1 MTEKTFEIT
10 LTIRF
15 DADVPDDY
23 FDDAVWD
30 AFTSQTNADM
40 WESIYSAD
48 VDIQEVDG

>member
-15 DADVPDDY
+15 EADVPEDY

-30 AFTSQTNADM
+30 AFTSQSTADM
-40 WESIYSAD
+40 WESIYNAD